1 MSKDSV
7 FITLLKKHTNIDV
20 DFINTFFKQY
30 KIGNDLDFHIQ
41 DKDVATYLGISL
53 NTIRKRLNNA
63 FSKNIN
69 FVEKSDYI
77 KIKTN
82 KTSAITYMIN
92 YQCFERLAMGGDS
105 EKSETIR
112 MYFIKLREFLTENQH
127 LIYQAMENK
136 KELNKYS
143 GYESIYFFAV
153 DDRKENIFKVGRTT
167 DIVQRLRNYNVG
179 RIKGIELKYFALVTN
194 SLLIEKCIKFTLDD
208 ILTAEAAC
216 QHQREDAKAPPGA
229 DDNKMYKNKEIFKV
243 EPTKL
248 KQIIDECYCKYV
260 SKKQNTNLYE
270 EISNLLGLY
279 SYTKDKVNIKP
290 YIIIGKN
297 L

>member
-1 MSKDSV
+1 MPKDSV
-7 FITLLKKHTNIDV
+7 FITLLKKHTNIDIN
-20 DFINTFFKQY
+20 FINTFFKQY
-30 KIGNDLDFHIQ
+30 KIGGDLDFHIQ

-53 NTIRKRLNNA
+53 NTIRKRLNNSY
-63 FSKNIN
+63 SKHIN
-69 FVEKSDYI
+69 FIERSDYI

-82 KTSAITYMIN
+82 KTSGVTYMIN

-105 EKSETIR
+105 EESEVIR

-127 LIYQAMENK
+127 LIYQAIENK

-153 DDRKENIFKVGRTT
+153 DDRKTDIFKVGRTT
-167 DIVQRLRNYNVG
+167 DIIQRLRNYNVG
-179 RIKGIELKYFALVTN
+179 RIKEVQLKYFSLVTN
-194 SLLIEKCIKFTLDD
+194 SLLIEKCIKIALN
-208 ILTAEAAC
+208 
-216 QHQREDAKAPPGA
+216 
-229 DDNKMYKNKEIFKV
+229 DNKIYKNKELFKV
-243 EPTKL
+243 EPEKL

-279 SYTKDKVNIKP
+279 TYTKDKVNIKP

-297 L
+297 V

>member
-7 FITLLKKHTNIDV
+7 FVTLLKKHTNIDI

-30 KIGNDLDFHIQ
+30 KIGSDLDFHIQ
-41 DKDVATYLGISL
+41 DTNAAKYLGISL

-63 FSKNIN
+63 YSKNIN
-69 FVEKSDYI
+69 FLEKADYI
-77 KIKTN
+77 KMKT
-82 KTSAITYMIN
+82 KTTSSITYMIN
-92 YQCFERLAMGGDS
+92 YQCFERLAMSGDS
-105 EKSETIR
+105 EQSEVVR

-153 DDRKENIFKVGRTT
+153 DDRKPDIFKVGRSS

-179 RIKGIELKYFALVTN
+179 RVKEVELKYFALVSN
-194 SLLIEKCIKFTLDD
+194 SLLIEKCIKLALD
-208 ILTAEAAC
+208 
-216 QHQREDAKAPPGA
+216 Q
-229 DDNKMYKNKEIFKV
+229 NKIYKNKEIFKV
-243 EPTKL
+243 EPHIL
-248 KQIIDECYCKYV
+248 KKIIDECYCKYV
-260 SKKQNTNLYE
+260 SKKQNMNLYE

-279 SYTKDKVNIKP
+279 AYTKDKVNIKP
-290 YIIIGKN
+290 YVIIGKN

>member
-194 SLLIEKCIKFTLDD
+194 SLLIEKCIKFTLD
-208 ILTAEAAC
+208 E
-216 QHQREDAKAPPGA
+216 
-229 DDNKMYKNKEIFKV
+229 NKMYKNKEIFKV

-279 SYTKDKVNIKP
+279 AYTKDKVNIKP

>member
-1 MSKDSV
+1 MSKESV
-7 FITLLKKHTNIDV
+7 FITLLKKHTNIDI

-30 KIGNDLDFHIQ
+30 KIGSDLDFHIQ
-41 DKDVATYLGISL
+41 DTDVAKFLGISL
-53 NTIRKRLNNA
+53 NTIRRRLNNT

-69 FVEKSDYI
+69 FLEKADYI
-77 KIKTN
+77 KVKTN
-82 KTSAITYMIN
+82 KTSSITYMIN
-92 YQCFERLAMGGDS
+92 YQCFERLAMNGDS
-105 EKSETIR
+105 ERSEVVR

-153 DDRKENIFKVGRTT
+153 DDRKKDIFKVGRTA

-179 RIKGIELKYFALVTN
+179 RVREVELKYFALVSN
-194 SLLIEKCIKFTLDD
+194 SLLIEKCIKLALD
-208 ILTAEAAC
+208 
-216 QHQREDAKAPPGA
+216 G
-229 DDNKMYKNKEIFKV
+229 NKLYKNKEIFKV
-243 EPTKL
+243 EPQKL

-260 SKKQNTNLYE
+260 SKKQHVTLYE

-279 SYTKDKVNIKP
+279 AYTKDKVNIKP

>member
-7 FITLLKKHTNIDV
+7 FITLLKKHTNIDI

-30 KIGNDLDFHIQ
+30 KIGGDLDFHIQ
-41 DKDVATYLGISL
+41 DKDVATFLGISL

-82 KTSAITYMIN
+82 KTSSITYMIN

-105 EKSETIR
+105 EKSEVVR

-153 DDRKENIFKVGRTT
+153 DDRKSNIFKVGRTS

-179 RIKGIELKYFALVTN
+179 RIKEVQLKYFALVSN
-194 SLLIEKCIKFTLDD
+194 SLLIEKCIKLA
-208 ILTAEAAC
+208 L
-216 QHQREDAKAPPGA
+216 
-229 DDNKMYKNKEIFKV
+229 DDNKIYKNKEIFKV
-243 EPTKL
+243 EPEKL

-260 SKKQNTNLYE
+260 SKKQHVILYE

-279 SYTKDKVNIKP
+279 AYTKDKVHIKP